1 MAIPCEN
8 FLVEL
13 GQREFSA
20 GKWDMRSRGCKCR
33 NAMRMTWARWWNYA
47 LASRKVHYHCRQS
60 ARDLPRKALANI
72 LAVTQF
78 TSHVACPQKYTHR
91 RSSFSI
97 CKQTGSDM
105 GSLHHLLRLAIPG
118 QWPKIAGPVGPGQH
132 VRPINGT
139 IKSICTWISWQ
150 HMAHHAIHLT
160 HSFNYM
166 FIFKWHFS
174 VPQ

>member
-1 MAIPCEN
+1 MQMPKCDAHD
-8 FLVEL
+8 L
-13 GQREFSA
+13 SA
-20 GKWDMRSRGCKCR
+20 VVKLRTRFEESSLPLQ
-33 NAMRMTWARWWNYA
+33 TE
-47 LASRKVHYHCRQS
+47 S

-105 GSLHHLLRLAIPG
+105 GSLHYLLRLAIPG

-139 IKSICTWISWQ
+139 IKNICT
-150 HMAHHAIHLT
+150 
-160 HSFNYM
+160 
-166 FIFKWHFS
+166 
-174 VPQ
+174 